1 MVCLDSDV
9 LINFLRKD
17 KKTISLFEKLKSENR
32 NLTTTSIN
40 SFELLK
46 GIPQSSNMDKAKV
59 LDFLN
64 NFEIY
69 NFELECSKKAA
80 EIFEDL
86 KSKGDLIDLADIM
99 IASVAITNKETL
111 ITANL
116 SHFRRI
122 KGLKIEELG

>member
-17 KKTISLFEKLKSENR
+17 KKTISLFEKLRSENR

-46 GIPQSSNMDKAKV
+46 WIPQSSNMDKAKV